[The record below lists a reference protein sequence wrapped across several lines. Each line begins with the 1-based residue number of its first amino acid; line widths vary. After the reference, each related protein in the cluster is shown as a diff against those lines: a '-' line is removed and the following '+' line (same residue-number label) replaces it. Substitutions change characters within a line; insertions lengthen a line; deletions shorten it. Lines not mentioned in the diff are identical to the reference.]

1 MDRRDFAAMAP
12 AFLAMA
18 TLAAGKAEAQYTGPP
33 GADPKPKQSELKELT
48 SGTFKPGP
56 GYGSL
61 PKRVSHRYLIGML
74 KAGNIRLEMHETIQ
88 EPGALHEPVD
98 THLHSE
104 IWCVRE
110 GVGELFIN
118 GETHRMEVG
127 DVGLVC
133 AGDKHWIRNAGE
145 GQLAYFVIT
154 VGPPEP

>member
-1 MDRRDFAAMAP
+1 MMDRRDFAAMAP
-12 AFLAMA
+12 AFLAMTA
-18 TLAAGKAEAQYTGPP
+18 LASRQAEGQNTGPA
-33 GADPKPKQSELKELT
+33 GGTQKQSDLKELT

-74 KAGNIRLEMHETIQ
+74 KAGNLRIEMHETIQ

-98 THLHSE
+98 THLHNE

-118 GETHRMEVG
+118 GETHKMEVG